1 MIGRCTLMKTSTS
14 VEVFYWACM
23 MQDESCC
30 FVMTRIP
37 FVKILKDVHDRLQS
51 EIMRSYWRLIVAF
64 YTAKGK
70 LVRRPQVELA
80 RAYLNSGRPQATIEL
95 CNQLNPS
102 DSLLVLADAY
112 HRLGQWQDAVATNL
126 KAIELNPNNPELH
139 HYLGKRYG
147 LQDQY
152 LNAIVAYEYAI
163 ELNLNN
169 PWFHYSLGIALVK
182 TGDWHRAIE
191 TLQLA
196 QRSLPRE
203 VWISYYLGEAF
214 LAMGNIDGAIVG
226 YERALRRSP
235 WMLYLWDC
243 LAYARHMQ
251 WQDQRIIQFCNTD
264 QASQS
269 SKRRMLMITPYPTYP
284 PTTGAIARMFHEMQA
299 MGKQY
304 DLTVVSFVFEK
315 RDFKIE
321 RDLFDYCQFA
331 ITVVIG
337 DSPAQLLNQPNLVH
351 EYSSERMLRVL
362 SKLQSIPFDMVL
374 TDFIQMAQYQ
384 FLFPN
389 AFHVLSEHNIESELL
404 RRSAQ
409 FQSQT
414 ELQVLASQHT
424 SFRRFLGG
432 VREADRLA
440 EYEAETW
447 LKFPLRMVV
456 SEQDGQLLNRFCG
469 IGKTIVVSNGID
481 TKTIQVLPDNPN
493 KVILFI
499 GTLSYYPNI
508 DGVQYFVQEIL
519 PLIWE
524 KDSSVQFWIAGA
536 EPPQSLLDL
545 TIDGRIKVIANPK
558 DMTIVAR
565 QCCVTVVPLRI
576 GSGTRIKILHGMAM
590 GLPIVT
596 TSLGCEGI
604 AVRDGC
610 DVWVRDRPVEFAA
623 ATLELLRDEQRRQQF
638 RNAGRALV
646 EWDYDWAAIFA
657 GAINR
662 IEAEFEQTSIS

>member
-1 MIGRCTLMKTSTS
+1 M
-14 VEVFYWACM
+14 
-23 MQDESCC
+23 
-30 FVMTRIP
+30 
-37 FVKILKDVHDRLQS
+37 
-51 EIMRSYWRLIVAF
+51 EI
-64 YTAKGK
+64 
-70 LVRRPQVELA
+70 
-80 RAYLNSGRPQATIEL
+80 
-95 CNQLNPS
+95 CNQLNSS

-112 HRLGQWQDAVATNL
+112 HRLGQWQDAVNANL
-126 KAIELNPNNPELH
+126 KAIGLNPNNPELH
-139 HYLGKRYG
+139 HCLGKRYG
-147 LQDQY
+147 LQGQY
-152 LNAIVAYEYAI
+152 LNAIVAYECAI
-163 ELNLNN
+163 ELEPNN
-169 PWFHYSLGIALVK
+169 PWVYYSLGIALVK

-214 LAMGNIDGAIVG
+214 LAIGNIDAAIAG

-235 WMLYLWDC
+235 WMQYLRDC
-243 LAYARHMQ
+243 LAYARHMKL
-251 WQDQRIIQFCNTD
+251 QDQRLIQFCN
-264 QASQS
+264 AANQS

-284 PTTGAIARMFHEMQA
+284 PTTGAIARMFYEMQA

-315 RDFKIE
+315 RDVKIE
-321 RDLFDYCQFA
+321 RDLFNYCQFA
-331 ITVVIG
+331 IMVVMG
-337 DSPAQLLNQPNLVH
+337 DSPTQLLNQPNLVH

-362 SKLQSIPFDMVL
+362 SKLQSIPFDIVL

-384 FLFPN
+384 VLFPN
-389 AFHVLSEHNIESELL
+389 AFHMLGEHNIESELL

-447 LKFPLRMVV
+447 PKFPLRMVV
-456 SEQDGQLLNRFCG
+456 SEQDGQLLNRSCG

-493 KVILFI
+493 KIILFI

-524 KDSSVQFWIAGA
+524 NDSSVQFWIAGA
-536 EPPQSLLDL
+536 EPPKSLLDL
-545 TIDGRIKVIANPK
+545 AIDRRIKVIANPK
-558 DMTIVAR
+558 DMTTVAR
-565 QCCVTVVPLRI
+565 KCCMTVVPLRI

-610 DVWVRDRPVEFAA
+610 DLWVRDRPVEFAA
-623 ATLELLRDEQRRQQF
+623 ATLELLRDGNRRQQF
-638 RNAGRALV
+638 RDAGRALV
-646 EWDYDWAAIFA
+646 ERHYDWAAIFA
-657 GAINR
+657 GAIDR
-662 IEAEFEQTSIS
+662 IEAEFEENSIL

>member
-1 MIGRCTLMKTSTS
+1 
-14 VEVFYWACM
+14 
-23 MQDESCC
+23 MQCESCC

-37 FVKILKDVHDRLQS
+37 FIEILKYVHDRLQPK
-51 EIMRSYWRLIVAF
+51 IIRSCWRLIVGF

-70 LVRRPQVELA
+70 LLRQPQIELA
-80 RAYLNSGRPQATIEL
+80 RALLNSDRPEAAIEI
-95 CNQLNPS
+95 CNQLNSS
-102 DSLLVLADAY
+102 DSLLVSADAY
-112 HRLGQWQDAVATNL
+112 HRLGQWQDAVIANL
-126 KAIELNPNNPELH
+126 QAIGLNPNNSELH
-139 HYLGKRYG
+139 HCLGKRYG

-235 WMLYLWDC
+235 WVLYLRDC
-243 LAYARHMQ
+243 LAYARHMKF
-251 WQDQRIIQFCNTD
+251 QDQRIIQFCNVAQTN
-264 QASQS
+264 QS
-269 SKRRMLMITPYPTYP
+269 FKRRMLMITPYPTYP
-284 PTTGAIARMFHEMQA
+284 PRTGAIARMFHEMQA

-315 RDFKIE
+315 RDFKLE
-321 RDLFDYCQFA
+321 QDLFNYCQFA
-331 ITVVIG
+331 ITIVMG
-337 DSPAQLLNQPNLVH
+337 DSPAQLSNQPNLVH

-362 SKLQSIPFDMVL
+362 SKLQSIPFDIVL
-374 TDFIQMAQYQ
+374 TDFIQMAQYRV
-384 FLFPN
+384 LFPN

-404 RRSAQ
+404 QRSAQ

-414 ELQVLASQHT
+414 ELQILASQHT

-440 EYEAETW
+440 EYESETW
-447 LKFPLRMVV
+447 PKFPLRMVV
-456 SEQDGQLLNRFCG
+456 SEQDGQLLNQSCG

-481 TKTIQVLPDNPN
+481 TKTIQILPDNPN
-493 KVILFI
+493 KIILFI

-524 KDSSVQFWIAGA
+524 NESSVQFWIAGA

-545 TIDGRIKVIANPK
+545 AIDRRIKVIANPE
-558 DMTIVAR
+558 DMTTVAR

-604 AVRDGC
+604 AVRDGY
-610 DVWVRDRPVEFAA
+610 DLWVRDRPVEFAA
-623 ATLELLRDEQRRQQF
+623 ATLKLLRDADRRRQF
-638 RNAGRALV
+638 REAGRALV
-646 EWDYDWAAIFA
+646 ERDYDWAVIFA
-657 GAINR
+657 GAIDR
-662 IEAEFEQTSIS
+662 IEAEFEKNSIS